1 MQALHV
7 VGCGPLGGLVAAA
20 AASAGLRV
28 RLLCLDR
35 RRASLLRAEGL
46 RLLRGGE
53 ALVRVEVDAYTGV
66 REGVAVLAVP
76 TYLLDSVERRLG
88 EGVERVYV
96 QPSPLVEKRLGGGGS
111 GLIAFYGCA
120 WLVEGVAGRIGYAVS
135 SVRYSGLGGAA
146 VEGLVEG
153 LRFLGARV
161 EERGDARSLLW
172 DYVAAH
178 ASTQP
183 VAAVLG
189 TARLRGSRHAVA
201 LVESL
206 AREVMIVMD
215 EAGVKRLRSP
225 VDAAHEL
232 LSVRGC
238 LPKMMLDLQARRRTE
253 VEEINGAVVK
263 EALRLGV
270 YAPYNDS
277 VYLAVKALEELLEV
291 GGERVEAPA

>member
-7 VGCGPLGGLVAAA
+7 VGCGPVGGLLAAA

-35 RRASLLRAEGL
+35 RRASLLRAEGI
-46 RLLRGGE
+46 RLVHGGE
-53 ALVRVEVDAYTGV
+53 ALVRVEVDVYTGV

-76 TYLLDSVERRLG
+76 ARLLGTVERRLG

-96 QPSPLVEKRLGGGGS
+96 QPSPLVEKRLEGPGA
-111 GLIAFYGCA
+111 GLLALYGCA

-135 SVRYSGLGGAA
+135 SARYSGLGPVA
-146 VEGLVEG
+146 EGLAEG

-161 EERGDARSLLW
+161 EERRGTRGLLW

-189 TARLRGSRHAVA
+189 AARLRGSRHAVA

-206 AREVMIVMD
+206 AREVMIVTD

-277 VYLAVKALEELLEV
+277 MYLAVKALEELLEA
-291 GGERVEAPA
+291 GGEGVEAPA

>member
-7 VGCGPLGGLVAAA
+7 VGCGPIGGFLAAA
-20 AASAGLRV
+20 AASAGLRA
-28 RLLCLDR
+28 RLLCLER
-35 RRASLLRAEGL
+35 RRASLLRAEGI
-46 RLLRGGE
+46 RLIRGGE
-53 ALVRVEVDAYTGV
+53 ALVRVEVDVFTGV
-66 REGVAVLAVP
+66 RDGVAVLAVP
-76 TYLLDSVERRLG
+76 ARLLSRVEQRLG
-88 EGVERVYV
+88 DGVERVYV
-96 QPSPLVEKRLGGGGS
+96 QPSPLVEQRLRGRGA
-111 GLIAFYGCA
+111 GLLAIYGCA
-120 WLVEGVAGRIGYAVS
+120 WLVEGVAGRIGYALS
-135 SVRYSGLGGAA
+135 SARYSGLGGASG
-146 VEGLVEG
+146 ELIEG

-161 EERGDARSLLW
+161 EERGDARGLLW

-206 AREVMIVMD
+206 AREIMIVTD
-215 EAGVKRLRSP
+215 EAGVRRPRSP
-225 VDAAHEL
+225 VDAAHEM

-277 VYLAVKALEELLEV
+277 VYLAVRALEELLEV
-291 GGERVEAPA
+291 GVEGVEAPP